1 MKELDLKVACQVAG
15 DGQGTTFDKY
25 CFYLR
30 RQAELRDDRKQK
42 KLKMYI
48 AACHSPFLNGER
60 PGTTFS
66 SSN

>member
-42 KLKMYI
+42 YVDRI
-48 AACHSPFLNGER
+48 ACCKV
-60 PGTTFS
+60 
-66 SSN
+66 